1 MSQSLNMEL
10 QGDGL
15 IENLYHYLWSK
26 DSLFNQ
32 SPQVNIPDT
41 IVYRYEQPAFWYFT
55 SRAKP
60 AIEKAS
66 SPRSPING
74 PDGTQIMDLGEL

>member
-1 MSQSLNMEL
+1 MSQTLNMEL

-41 IVYRYEQPAFWYFT
+41 VVYRYEQPAFWYFT

-60 AIEKAS
+60 AIAKGG
-66 SPRSPING
+66 SPRSPNQ
-74 PDGTQIMDLGEL
+74 TNET